1 MAAVKQ
7 EQKQQDMINQKL
19 QEERVEKAETEK
31 VIAAASKLERETAA
45 AIALVNATIQ
55 KAATERHE
63 KQAAAEAGR
72 KREEDADARDGHA
85 AEAKHSEWLKSHS
98 SAGAAAVVDEKFEAT
113 MSRIRAREKARAEER
128 RREEE
133 EERRL
138 AAEEEGRLRARC
150 ACCRM
155 WLFDACCRRGWKPS
169 ARATSC

>member
-19 QEERVEKAETEK
+19 REERVESAKTEQ
-31 VIAAASKLERETAA
+31 VIAAATKLERETAA

-55 KAATERHE
+55 KAVAERRE

-72 KREEDADARDGHA
+72 QREENADKLDGHA
-85 AEAKHSEWLKSHS
+85 AEAKHSEWLKGHS
-98 SAGAAAVVDEKFEAT
+98 AAGAAAVVDENFEAA
-113 MSRIRAREKARAEER
+113 MLRIREREKARAEER

-138 AAEEEGRLRARC
+138 AAEEQERLGARC
-150 ACCRM
+150 ACC
-155 WLFDACCRRGWKPS
+155 
-169 ARATSC
+169 

>member
-1 MAAVKQ
+1 MAAIKQ

-19 QEERVEKAETEK
+19 REERIEKAETEQ
-31 VIAAASKLERETAA
+31 VISAATKLEHETAA

-55 KAATERHE
+55 KAATERRE

-72 KREEDADARDGHA
+72 QREENADKRDRQV

-98 SAGAAAVVDEKFEAT
+98 SAGAAAVVDENFEAT

-138 AAEEEGRLRARC
+138 AAEEQERLRARC
-150 ACCRM
+150 ACCPI
-155 WLFDACCRRGWKPS
+155 WFV
-169 ARATSC
+169 

>member
-1 MAAVKQ
+1 VAASVKIAAIKQ

-19 QEERVEKAETEK
+19 QEERIEKAETER
-31 VIAAASKLERETAA
+31 VISAAEKLERETAA

-63 KQAAAEAGR
+63 KQASAEAVR
-72 KREEDADARDGHA
+72 RRDADADKRDGQVA
-85 AEAKHSEWLKSHS
+85 QAKHSEWLKSHS
-98 SAGAAAVVDEKFEAT
+98 TVGAAAVVDENYEAT
-113 MSRIRAREKARAEER
+113 MSRIRAREKARADER

-138 AAEEEGRLRARC
+138 AAEEEERLRARC

-155 WLFDACCRRGWKPS
+155 WFV
-169 ARATSC
+169 